1 VLPGYRRSFVST
13 LSGSGWKTEK
23 LGDDVAGPAKIA
35 LDDNGQLTAL
45 YSSRTSTG
53 SLTSTVFSR
62 RYDFSSGWAAPIPVL
77 TTNNQY
83 TCASSGPC
91 YTIGSGR
98 SGKTVAL
105 FWDAI
110 GTFSSDGTITSR
122 VLNASGTEWTLIPD
136 PLGTNTTFPLLHSD
150 ASGNAIAVYQTRN
163 ASNQGQLTS
172 RRFDASTDTWTAVHL
187 REGFFA
193 SAAAMNASGEVLAYG
208 ETGGPKTVTNLGADW
223 SAITAYDDLTNCTP
237 RASAVDLDD
246 NGVGLIVQI
255 CETPTVSSPM
265 FIRAKRFSIR

>member
-1 VLPGYRRSFVST
+1 M
-13 LSGSGWKTEK
+13 TEK
-23 LGDDVAGPAKIA
+23 LGNDLAGPAKIA
-35 LDDNGQLTAL
+35 LDDAGQLTAL
-45 YSSRTSTG
+45 YSSRTSIG
-53 SLTSTVFSR
+53 STTSSVFSR
-62 RYDFSSGWAAPIPVL
+62 RYNFASGWAAPIPVL
-77 TTNNQY
+77 TTNTQY
-83 TCASSGPC
+83 TCVSSSPCYAVSSGG
-91 YTIGSGR
+91 T
-98 SGKTVAL
+98 GKTVAL
-105 FWDAI
+105 FWDAV

-163 ASNQGQLTS
+163 ISNQGQLTS

-193 SAAAMNASGEVLAYG
+193 NSAAMNAGGEVLVYG
-208 ETGGPKTVTNLGADW
+208 ETVGPKTVTNLGADW
-223 SAITAYDDLTNCTP
+223 SVITAYEDLTNCIP
-237 RASAVDLDD
+237 RVSATDLDD

-255 CETPTVSSPM
+255 CETPTVSTPM